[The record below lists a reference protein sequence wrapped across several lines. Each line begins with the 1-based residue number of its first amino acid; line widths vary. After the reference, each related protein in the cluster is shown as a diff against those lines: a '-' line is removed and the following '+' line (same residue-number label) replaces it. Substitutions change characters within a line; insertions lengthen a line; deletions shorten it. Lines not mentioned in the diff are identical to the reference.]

1 MKLQMI
7 FSPLIWY
14 RKERFLD
21 MQSISE
27 DAFNSLKPKLE
38 KWAKDTGN
46 SIVKTVNRRLHI
58 NVMAYNEYIEDGGGD
73 DNSR

>member
-21 MQSISE
+21 YE
-27 DAFNSLKPKLE
+27 DKLYV
-38 KWAKDTGN
+38 DT
-46 SIVKTVNRRLHI
+46 
-58 NVMAYNEYIEDGGGD
+58 D
-73 DNSR
+73 DLALIFERTEH